1 MAFLSIVST
10 DWPNRSPPRLNHII
24 VNNFRPFL
32 SLPSRLIS
40 IDTFEF
46 SSAAKRGISITSN
59 KRLSVLRRQSSVRF
73 HSENGLDGV
82 IQPFQASYS
91 RLPCTELPAQPS
103 LSHGDNCDCDPLVL
117 AFSRSQHG
125 IQTIDSPQLISN
137 ANRLLRGGRTII
149 SL

>member
-91 RLPCTELPAQPS
+91 RLPCTELPAQLS

-125 IQTIDSPQLISN
+125 IQTIDSSQLISN